1 MYQGVQWHNRHVT
14 FNNVQVLAKAA
25 KLFGIPTII
34 STITKDTFSEPF
46 MPEITT
52 DSANVNSGKTQ
63 RRIKCSRLYLA
74 PVAARH

>member
-1 MYQGVQWHNRHVT
+1 VT
-14 FNNVQVLAKAA
+14 FNNVQILVKAA

-34 STITKDTFSEPF
+34 SAIAKDTFSGPS

-52 DSANVNSGKTQ
+52 DSANVNSHANQ